1 MEQILSKLKAQP
13 LLIVNGEGEIKQSS
27 DGFSQIFFPVQTGEA
42 VSQYVHP
49 EDRSEFKTWF
59 KNLNHGNFQAR
70 QVKNLRLIDQKGMIV
85 SAMVRPEQM
94 QDQNYIFWFWEDRRI
109 SETQDYWHSALTP
122 AMEAVLTG
130 ILDGVFLV
138 NVEGKLV
145 EVNPALCQMLG
156 YHKFELIG
164 MPVGVLFSRDEKES
178 QKATSRFARVLKYNR
193 VKEMNIMLEDRSG
206 NKLDVTYNGAII
218 RGEGNQ
224 LVGILGI
231 VRDNR
236 DSKIMRD
243 LHEKTEDLENAMVQ
257 LAARDKIK
265 DDFLSL
271 VGHELRTPLSNIL
284 GYAEFLNEGNVKE
297 GERKEFIGV
306 IYQESRRL
314 ARLVNEILDLSRL
327 EAGRLMY
334 HHVLQP
340 LDPVL
345 QEAVDAVHAEAEQ
358 KRIRINKELGAGPE
372 LWIDRDRIKQVAI
385 NLLNNAIKYSDS
397 ATETRI
403 SSKELDGGILVAV
416 EDQGMGIAQE
426 NLEKVFEK
434 FSRVESLEH
443 HTQGA
448 GLGLPIAKKII
459 EEGHSGKMWLESQGL
474 GKGSTF
480 FFWIPKQVKDA
491 G

>member
-1 MEQILSKLKAQP
+1 LEQILANSKAQP
-13 LLIVNGEGEIKQSS
+13 LLIVNTEGEIKQSS

-42 VSQYVHP
+42 VSSYIHP
-49 EDRSEFKTWF
+49 EDRAEFKTWF
-59 KNLNHGNFQAR
+59 NNLNTQQFRAG
-70 QVKNLRLIDQKGMIV
+70 QVKNLRLIDQKGMILSV
-85 SAMVRPEQM
+85 MVRPEQTP
-94 QDQNYIFWFWEDRRI
+94 DQTYILWFWEDKRVR
-109 SETQDYWHSALTP
+109 ETEDYWQSALTP
-122 AMEAVLTG
+122 AMEAVLTS

-164 MPVGVLFSRDEKES
+164 MSVGMLFSRDEKES
-178 QKATSRFARVLKYNR
+178 QKATSRFARIIKFNR
-193 VKEMNIMLEDRSG
+193 VKEMNITLEDRSG

-218 RGEGNQ
+218 REGSQ

-243 LHEKTEDLENAMVQ
+243 LHQKTEDLENAMVQ
-257 LAARDKIK
+257 LAARDKMK

-271 VGHELRTPLSNIL
+271 VGHELRTPLANIL
-284 GYAEFLNEGNVKE
+284 GYAEFLDEGNVKE

-327 EAGRLMY
+327 EAGRLIY

-345 QEAVDAVHAEAEQ
+345 LEAVDAVRAEAEQ
-358 KRIRINKELGAGPE
+358 KRVRISKNLGAGPE

-385 NLLNNAIKYSDS
+385 NLLINAVKYSNS
-397 ATETRI
+397 ETETKI
-403 SSKELDGGILVAV
+403 SSKELDGGIMVAV
-416 EDQGMGIAQE
+416 EDQGMGIALE

-459 EEGHSGKMWLESQGL
+459 EEGHSGRMWLESQGL

-480 FFWIPKQVKDA
+480 FFWIPKQVKNA